1 MYFCGMETN
10 RQKKVAGVLQRDL
23 VDVIQKAL
31 MQAGVKNIIVS
42 VSKVNVTTDLSQAKV
57 YLSIFP
63 HDKASEILKEV
74 SAVKPFIKHEI
85 ANRTRHQLRR
95 MPELQFYVDDSL
107 EYIDGIDKSLKGSE
121 DPIQNPDLLPR
132 RKKS

>member
-1 MYFCGMETN
+1 METN

-31 MQAGVKNIIVS
+31 MEAGVKNIIVS

-57 YLSIFP
+57 YIGVFP

-95 MPELQFYVDDSL
+95 MPELQFYIDDSL

>member
-1 MYFCGMETN
+1 METN

-31 MQAGVKNIIVS
+31 MEAGVKNIIVS

-57 YLSIFP
+57 YISVFP
-63 HDKASEILKEV
+63 HDKASKILKEV

-95 MPELQFYVDDSL
+95 MPELQFYIDDSA
-107 EYIDGIDKSLKGSE
+107 YKDGARL
-121 DPIQNPDLLPR
+121 Q
-132 RKKS
+132 

>member
-1 MYFCGMETN
+1 METN

-31 MQAGVKNIIVS
+31 MKAGVKNIIVS
-42 VSKVNVTTDLSQAKV
+42 VSKGNVTPDLDQPKV
-57 YLSIFP
+57 YISVFP

-95 MPELQFYVDDSL
+95 MPELQFYIDDSL

>member
-1 MYFCGMETN
+1 METN

-63 HDKASEILKEV
+63 HDKASEILK
-74 SAVKPFIKHEI
+74 
-85 ANRTRHQLRR
+85 
-95 MPELQFYVDDSL
+95 
-107 EYIDGIDKSLKGSE
+107 GSE